1 MIEAETLLC
10 RAVLV
15 SVSDMRS
22 HINQVE
28 KNGTFQ
34 KRAKVV
40 DSFPSYTAG
49 SLDVGVIGHLEQSA
63 QVGGVSSKELPLRQL
78 QRPFVD
84 ALSLKYP
91 YVPRALGLEQS
102 PVELSVQRC

>member
-28 KNGTFQ
+28 KKSLFFSIDS
-34 KRAKVV
+34 RIIFVV
-40 DSFPSYTAG
+40 EDATYIRYPIACHML
-49 SLDVGVIGHLEQSA
+49 LDFKDWVHFS
-63 QVGGVSSKELPLRQL
+63 
-78 QRPFVD
+78 
-84 ALSLKYP
+84 
-91 YVPRALGLEQS
+91 
-102 PVELSVQRC
+102 